1 MNIIFKREETVYQLE
16 AGDLI
21 REETGG
27 IFMVVAHKGKYG
39 YMNIETGVLVS
50 CEYDTPQEMFV
61 SCFVP
66 DEYGCVI
73 CEFGDVEIKKRK

>member
-1 MNIIFKREETVYQLE
+1 MNIIFEKEETIYYLE

-21 REETGG
+21 REETGRV
-27 IFMVVAHKGKYG
+27 FMVVNHKGKYG
-39 YMNIETGVLVS
+39 YMNIVTGVLAN

-66 DEYGCVI
+66 NEYGCVI
-73 CEFGDVEIKKRK
+73 CEFGDVEIKQRK